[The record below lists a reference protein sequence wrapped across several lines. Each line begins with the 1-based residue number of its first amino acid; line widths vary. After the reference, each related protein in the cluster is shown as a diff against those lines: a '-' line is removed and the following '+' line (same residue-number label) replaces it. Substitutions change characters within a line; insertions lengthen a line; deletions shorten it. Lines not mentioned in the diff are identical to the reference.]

1 MTFRISV
8 AALCGV
14 AVCALSV
21 PGNAAETRD
30 GTRMTAWEASRVRE
44 DDDGKIVTGV
54 ARARDRLDSATSTS
68 SLQESEIT
76 KISATSL
83 GDLFRNIPGIR
94 AEASSGETNGSYTIR
109 GLPLVSTG
117 AKYLQFQEDGLPVL
131 EFGDILGLT
140 SDTYIRADLNIAQ
153 IESIRGGSAST
164 FASNAP
170 GGVINLI
177 SKTGEVEGGSVM
189 ASAGINYESFRTDF
203 DYGGHI
209 SDTLRFHVGGFYR
222 EGSGPRRVGYT
233 AERGGQ
239 VKFNITKEF
248 TGGYIRFHG
257 KFLDDHNALYSGGMP
272 VAVSGTD
279 SDPHYSDLPNF
290 SLNRD
295 ALLSRHITSVPVID
309 GDNRL
314 TQMNLHDGS
323 HAVAKSMGFEAKFSI
338 GDWSVS
344 ERMRYADH
352 SGDSSFIYPFAMVP
366 AAFAAPAFGA
376 PGGTLAY
383 ASGPLAGQAITDPM
397 TLNGNGLLVFSA
409 AINTKTRSANNFT
422 NDLRISRVWNVA
434 GGDLTGTAGL
444 YTSRQDVRFDRGLV
458 EILQDVNGNGRSALV
473 DIVKPDGTRLTQ
485 DGVISFFGP
494 SPGTHSSYDV
504 DYTVLAPYGSV
515 NFHKGRLALGASVRV
530 DTGKVE
536 GTIRTNSPF
545 DVMTIDVDNDGVI
558 TDAERTFAFTPFSR
572 NTPVNYRYDYVSWS
586 ASANYR
592 WSDVFSTFAR
602 YSRGSRAGA
611 DRILFSPAISPVD
624 GSLVEKSAAYDPVKQ
639 AEIGLKYR
647 ANGVFA
653 NLTGFWAKVD
663 ETNTQLKPDA
673 NGMTVLQLVNRSYR
687 AFGGEFEGGIR
698 RGPFSL
704 TANATV
710 TDAKI
715 TAADDAA
722 LVGNKPRHQATLI
735 YQIKPQYDTDL
746 LTVGVNVI
754 GTTSS
759 YAQDTNQLKMPAYT
773 TVNAFFQLRPIER
786 VELSFNVSNLFNVK
800 AFTDVAAETMPASGA
815 VLAQTLYGR
824 TASAALRFYF

>member
-1 MTFRISV
+1 MKFRVSV
-8 AALCGV
+8 TALCGV
-14 AVCALSV
+14 AACALSV
-21 PGNAAETRD
+21 PGHAADASD
-30 GTRMTAWEASRVRE
+30 GVRMTAWEASRARE
-44 DDDGKIVTGV
+44 EDDGKIVTGV

-68 SLQESEIT
+68 ALQESEIT

-140 SDTYIRADLNIAQ
+140 TDVFIRADLNISQ

-189 ASAGINYESFRTDF
+189 ASGGLNYESFRTDF
-203 DYGGHI
+203 DYGGHV
-209 SDTLRFHVGGFYR
+209 SETLRFHVGGFYR
-222 EGSGPRRVGYT
+222 QGNGPRRVGYT

-239 VKFNITKEF
+239 LKFNITKEF
-248 TGGYIRFHG
+248 AGGYIRFHG
-257 KFLDDHNALYSGGMP
+257 KFLDDHNAVFSGGMP

-279 SDPHYSDLPNF
+279 SDPDYSNLPGF
-290 SLNRD
+290 SVNRD
-295 ALLSRHITSVPVID
+295 ALLSRNITTVPMID

-323 HAVAKSMGFEAKFSI
+323 HVIAKSVGFETKFSI
-338 GDWSVS
+338 GEWSVT

-352 SGDSSFIYPFAMVP
+352 SGDASFIYPFAVVP

-376 PGGTLAY
+376 PGGSLAY
-383 ASGPLAGQAITDPM
+383 ATGPLAGQAIASPT
-397 TLNGNGLLVFSA
+397 TLNGNGLLVYSA
-409 AINTKTRSANNFT
+409 AINTKVRSANNFT
-422 NDLRISRVWNVA
+422 NDLRVSRVWNVA

-458 EILQDVNGNGRSALV
+458 DILQDVNGNGRSALV
-473 DIVKPDGTRLTQ
+473 DIIKADGTRLTQ
-485 DGVISFFGP
+485 DGVVSFFGP
-494 SPGTHSSYDV
+494 GPGTHSSYDV

-515 NFHKGRLALGASVRV
+515 NFHKGKLAVGASVRV
-530 DTGKVE
+530 DTGKAE
-536 GTIRTNSPF
+536 GTIRTNSPL

-558 TDAERTFAFTPFSR
+558 TDAERTFTFAPFSR
-572 NTPVNYRYDYVSWS
+572 NMPVNYRYDYVSWS

-624 GSLVEKSAAYDPVKQ
+624 GSLVEKSAAFDPVKQ
-639 AEIGLKYR
+639 AEVGLKYR
-647 ANGVFA
+647 DNGLFA
-653 NLTGFWAKVD
+653 NLTGFWAKVN
-663 ETNTQLKPDA
+663 ETNTQIRPDA
-673 NGMTVLQLVNRSYR
+673 NGMTVLQLVRRSYR

-704 TANATV
+704 TASATV

-735 YQIKPQYDTDL
+735 YQVMPQYDTDL
-746 LTVGVNVI
+746 FTVGANVI

-759 YAQDTNQLKMPAYT
+759 YAQDTNGLKMPAYA

-786 VELSFNVSNLFNVK
+786 VELSFNVNNLFNVK
-800 AFTDVAAETMPASGA
+800 AFTDVAAETVPVTGA
-815 VLAQTLYGR
+815 TLGQTLYGR
-824 TASAALRFYF
+824 TISTALRFYF